1 MNSQNYRL
9 ITIPI
14 SHYSEKARWALDR
27 LKITYKEEPHVPVF
41 HRFATMKYDG
51 SSVPVLAT

>member
-1 MNSQNYRL
+1 MNPPNYRL

-14 SHYSEKARWALDR
+14 SHFSEKARWALDR
-27 LKITYKEEPHVPVF
+27 LNITYTEEPHVPVF

-51 SSVPVLAT
+51 ISVPVLAT